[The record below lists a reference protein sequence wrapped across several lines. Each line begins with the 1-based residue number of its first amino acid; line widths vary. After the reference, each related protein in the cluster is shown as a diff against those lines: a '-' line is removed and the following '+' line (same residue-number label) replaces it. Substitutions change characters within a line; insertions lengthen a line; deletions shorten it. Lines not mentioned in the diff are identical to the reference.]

1 MYDIRKLD
9 VYNMALDFSNE
20 IWEICSKWDWFPKK
34 TIGSQ
39 LVQSADSI
47 SANISEGFG
56 RYSYKENLKFCYYAR
71 GSLEETKDW
80 IRKAYNRN
88 LIKEK
93 EKQKIESFL
102 KEFPI
107 KFNPPTGRSKK
118 LKNILIMSKLVNW

>member
-1 MYDIRKLD
+1 MYDIRELD
-9 VYNMALDFSNE
+9 VYNMALNFSND
-20 IWEICSKWDWFPKK
+20 IWKICSKWDWFPKK

-107 KFNPPTGRSKK
+107 KFNTYIRKIK
-118 LKNILIMSKLVNW
+118 EYIKNE

>member
-1 MYDIRKLD
+1 MYGIRELNI
-9 VYNMALDFSNE
+9 YNMALNFSND
-20 IWEICSKWDWFPKK
+20 IWNICSKWDWFPQK

-56 RYSYKENLKFCYYAR
+56 RYFYKENLKFCYYAR

-80 IRKAYNRN
+80 ILKAYNRN

-107 KFNPPTGRSKK
+107 KFNTYIRKIK
-118 LKNILIMSKLVNW
+118 EYIKNE

>member
-20 IWEICSKWDWFPKK
+20 IWEICNEWDWFPKK

-47 SANISEGFG
+47 YPRSQAPAWERLRHSFQNIAFP
-56 RYSYKENLKFCYYAR
+56 NR
-71 GSLEETKDW
+71 GLGTS
-80 IRKAYNRN
+80 R
-88 LIKEK
+88 
-93 EKQKIESFL
+93 KQKIESFL

-107 KFNPPTGRSKK
+107 KFNTYIKK
-118 LKNILIMSKLVNW
+118 IKEYIKNE

>member
-20 IWEICSKWDWFPKK
+20 IWEICSEWDWFPKK

-56 RYSYKENLKFCYYAR
+56 RYFYKENLKFCYYAR

-88 LIKEK
+88 LIKERK
-93 EKQKIESFL
+93 KQKIEFFL
-102 KEFPI
+102 NEFPI
-107 KFNPPTGRSKK
+107 KFNTYIKK
-118 LKNILIMSKLVNW
+118 IKEYKNKE